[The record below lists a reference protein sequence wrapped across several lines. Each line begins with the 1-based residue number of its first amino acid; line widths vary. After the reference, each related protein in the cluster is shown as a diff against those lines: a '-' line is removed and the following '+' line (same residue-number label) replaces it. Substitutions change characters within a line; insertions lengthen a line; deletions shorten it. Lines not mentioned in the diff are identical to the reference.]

1 MILRLL
7 VAAFLLVT
15 GAIAGLLG
23 AAALLRG
30 WFASRGD
37 ETSDELDLVAIF
49 DGVERAN
56 RSTAFRRG
64 RILTWFG
71 AASLDLR
78 EATIAPEAT
87 LEIRTLLGGVAVHLP
102 PGCRVVPTTSVV
114 LGGVDVRA
122 PEPDDPAAPTVR
134 VEVATVF
141 GGVSVDS

>member
-1 MILRLL
+1 MLLRLL
-7 VAAFLLVT
+7 MAALLLVT

-49 DGVERAN
+49 DGVERTNHA
-56 RSTAFRRG
+56 TAFRRA

-78 EATIAPEAT
+78 EATIAPEAS
-87 LEIRTLLGGVAVHLP
+87 LEIRTLLGGVSVHLP
-102 PGCRVVPTTSVV
+102 HGCRVVAETSVV

-122 PEPDDPAAPTVR
+122 PEPADPAAPVVR
-134 VEVATVF
+134 LQVATVF
-141 GGVSVDS
+141 GGVSVES